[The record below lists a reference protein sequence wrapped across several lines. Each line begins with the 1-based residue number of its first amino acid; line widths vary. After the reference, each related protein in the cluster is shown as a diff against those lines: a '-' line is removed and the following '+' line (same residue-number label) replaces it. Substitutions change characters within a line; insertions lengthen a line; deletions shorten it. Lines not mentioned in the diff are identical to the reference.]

1 MQDRYVPTSVNQ
13 KDIAEQLGVS
23 IMTVSRALRNHPDL
37 SEATRDRIISKAVE
51 LGYTKIPVRAQRSAI
66 KRVGLYFCQEPHY
79 FLFLGNGVMKRMFMA
94 IEAEC
99 QKRELELVVQFLKP
113 GDSPVAVKNGTID
126 AALILGRYTAET
138 AAYFKD
144 IPAIAVSNFI
154 PDLKLPSIATDNM
167 GGARLAT
174 RHLLDLGHKKIVFV
188 GVEENIPTEIY
199 RVRSEGYA
207 LEMLREGL
215 KPNIVGFGNEK
226 SSEEVMAE
234 VLKSTG
240 AVCCCDSS
248 VEGIRNFVLKRGGRI
263 PQDLS
268 IVGYDNVTSGSEFE
282 ELTSYAPDWDQLG
295 QMAVGALVGLSGDLL
310 KSAFKLIVPGN
321 LVVRN
326 STAKPRKTET
336 IQ

>member
-1 MQDRYVPTSVNQ
+1 MSVNQ
-13 KDIAEQLGVS
+13 KDIADQLGVS

-79 FLFLGNGVMKRMFMA
+79 FFFLGNGVMKRMFMS
-94 IEAEC
+94 IEEEC
-99 QKRELELVVQFLKP
+99 QKREIELVVQFLKP
-113 GDSPVAVKNGTID
+113 GDQPVAAKNGTID
-126 AALILGRYTAET
+126 AALLLGRYTAET

-154 PDLKLPSIATDNM
+154 SDLKLPSIAADNI

-207 LEMLREGL
+207 LEMIRRGL
-215 KPNIVGFGNEK
+215 QPNIVGFGNEK
-226 SSEEVMAE
+226 PWDEVMAE
-234 VLKSTG
+234 VLRSTG
-240 AVCCCDSS
+240 VVCCCDSQA
-248 VEGIRNFVLKRGGRI
+248 EGIRDFILKQGGRI
-263 PQDLS
+263 PEDLS
-268 IVGYDNVTSGSEFE
+268 IVGYDNVTTGSGFE
-282 ELTSYAPDWDQLG
+282 GLTSYAPDWDQLG
-295 QMAVGALVGLSGDLL
+295 QMAVGMLIFLPWDLL
-310 KSAFKLIVPGN
+310 KSAFKVIVPGN
-321 LVVRN
+321 LVVGN